1 MLKETNFGSRPDGL
15 AEQFGQSFSLTVVPL
30 MIRNLIDT
38 LSPTQCVSSYYR
50 IRFEGEK
57 LLDTLDWKPQRK
69 IETPIAEAATN
80 PESNTSYTERTS
92 VALTPEDLAALE
104 QLAKDTGV
112 SVEQLVKELEEAPA
126 GEAVQVR

>member
-1 MLKETNFGSRPDGL
+1 MKIFAYSVATPVAAVMAILLIRFGTVSPCEILRKELLTEMLKETNFGSRPDGL

-57 LLDTLDWKPQRK
+57 LLDTLDWGYRK
-69 IETPIAEAATN
+69 DKVHSSLA
-80 PESNTSYTERTS
+80 RWRK
-92 VALTPEDLAALE
+92 VA
-104 QLAKDTGV
+104 QGR
-112 SVEQLVKELEEAPA
+112 S
-126 GEAVQVR
+126 GRRHGCC